1 MGDFICF
8 ERHLEAPDWKRVVF
22 RFALTSRKFQDMHVL
37 ADDLGWFCVE
47 GADLMEQPDLPIHQ
61 Q

>member
-37 ADDLGWFCVE
+37 MIWAGFVWKR
-47 GADLMEQPDLPIHQ
+47 ADLMEQPDLPIH
-61 Q
+61 